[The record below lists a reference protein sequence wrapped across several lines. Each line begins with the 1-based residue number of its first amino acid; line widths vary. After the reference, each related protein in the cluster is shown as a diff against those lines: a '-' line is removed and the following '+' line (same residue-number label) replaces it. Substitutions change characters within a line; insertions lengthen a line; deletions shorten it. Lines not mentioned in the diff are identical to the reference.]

1 MAEPENNNGGGNQA
15 PLGKPYSVRRV
26 NNVPL
31 LIGFCLVAAFVA
43 IVFLV
48 VLPGN
53 DSARKETKTKIVSA
67 ASEADAINAGAPTGF
82 VPARA
87 TDQSPAAVPTP
98 QPVAYRLPTAP
109 AVAQPTPADD
119 RLATVKEALSF
130 RTGSVNIEHPV
141 GYQAPA
147 PTPTPQP
154 VQPPPPPPP
163 ENYDALLARVH
174 ALQNGTPEE
183 RKEATSLQN
192 ALASANYGADNPDR
206 WYSQSQVE
214 NPVRYQ
220 LRAGSVIPAVLL
232 SGVDSEVPGTI
243 KAQVAQDVYDTAT
256 GHDLLIPQA
265 SQLIGSYAANVHYG
279 QSRLFV
285 VWQRIIFP
293 DARALDIGAEP
304 GTDSA
309 GYAGFKD
316 QVDSHWLRI
325 FGSAAL
331 MSAISAGVAYSQ
343 DRNQGNGNYYQPPS
357 FSDEI
362 SQAVGQQ
369 FGQAAA
375 QLLQKN
381 LDIAPTLKIRPGYRF
396 SILLMK
402 DFVFPGRYEDFDY
415 PTVHNNNRQNG
426 SAPPLPAE

>member
-1 MAEPENNNGGGNQA
+1 MPEPENNG
-15 PLGKPYSVRRV
+15 PLDQPPQPAGKPYSVRRV

-31 LIGFCLVAAFVA
+31 VIGFCLVAAFVA

-53 DSARKETKTKIVSA
+53 EGARKETKTKIVSA
-67 ASEADAINAGAPTGF
+67 EGEADAINAGAPTGF
-82 VPARA
+82 VPARSA
-87 TDQSPAAVPTP
+87 STPPASVAAPE
-98 QPVAYRLPTAP
+98 PVAYRLPIAP
-109 AVAQPTPADD
+109 TVPQPTPDD
-119 RLATVKEALSF
+119 RLATLKEALSF
-130 RTGSVNIEHPV
+130 RTGSVNIEHPIT
-141 GYQAPA
+141 YQAPA

-154 VQPPPPPPP
+154 VLQPPPPP

-174 ALQNGTPEE
+174 VLQNGTPEE
-183 RKEATSLQN
+183 KKEATSLQN
-192 ALASANYGADNPDR
+192 ALASANGADNPDR

-220 LRAGSVIPAVLL
+220 IRAGTVIPAVLL
-232 SGVDSEVPGTI
+232 SGVNSEVPGTI

-256 GHDLLIPQA
+256 GADLLIPQGA
-265 SQLIGSYAANVHYG
+265 QLIGSYASNVQYG

-285 VWQRIIFP
+285 VWQRITFP
-293 DARALDIGAEP
+293 DARVLDIGAEP

-343 DRNQGNGNYYQPPS
+343 DRYQNNSNYYQPPS

-396 SILLMK
+396 SILLIK
-402 DFVFPGRYEDFDY
+402 DFVFPGAYEDFQY
-415 PTVHNNNRQNG
+415 QTANHNG
-426 SAPPLPAE
+426 

>member
-1 MAEPENNNGGGNQA
+1 MAEPENNGPENQA
-15 PLGKPYSVRRV
+15 PQPAGKPYSVRRV

-31 LIGFCLVAAFVA
+31 LIGFLLVAAFVA

-53 DSARKETKTKIVSA
+53 DSARKETKTKIVSSEGEA
-67 ASEADAINAGAPTGF
+67 AAINAGAPTGF
-82 VPARA
+82 VPARSGE
-87 TDQSPAAVPTP
+87 TPSAAVPTP
-98 QPVAYRLPTAP
+98 QPVAYRLPIAP
-109 AVAQPTPADD
+109 AVSQPTPDD
-119 RLATVKEALSF
+119 RLATLKEALSF
-130 RTGSVNIEHPV
+130 RTGTVNIEHPV

-154 VQPPPPPPP
+154 VQPPPPP
-163 ENYDALLARVH
+163 ENYAGLLQRVH
-174 ALQNGTPEE
+174 ALMQNGTPEE
-183 RKEATSLQN
+183 KKEATSLEN

-206 WYSQSQVE
+206 WYSPNQVE

-220 LRAGSVIPAVLL
+220 LRAGFVIPAVLL
-232 SGVDSEVPGTI
+232 SGVNSEVPGTI
-243 KAQVAQDVYDTAT
+243 IAQVAQDVYDSAT
-256 GHDLLIPQA
+256 GADLLIPQG
-265 SQLIGSYAANVHYG
+265 SRLIGSYSANVKYG

-293 DARALDIGAEP
+293 DGRALDVGGEP

-325 FGSAAL
+325 FGGAAL

-343 DRNQGNGNYYQPPS
+343 DRNQGNSNYYAPPS

-396 SILLMK
+396 S
-402 DFVFPGRYEDFDY
+402 VC
-415 PTVHNNNRQNG
+415 
-426 SAPPLPAE
+426 